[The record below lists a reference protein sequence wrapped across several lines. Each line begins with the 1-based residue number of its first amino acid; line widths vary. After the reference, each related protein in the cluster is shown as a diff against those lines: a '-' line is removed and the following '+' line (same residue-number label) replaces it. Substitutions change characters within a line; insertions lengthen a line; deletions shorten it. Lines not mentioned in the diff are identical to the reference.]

1 MKRELVVLIAA
12 AMGLTACGG
21 GGSSSTAQNTNSDG
35 EVLSALS
42 SGFVL
47 FSVFLAVPASNSS
60 AASILSSHLQ
70 ALAHAVAVADLPA
83 TSDYQKTG
91 TRKYI
96 EERSLEQFDII
107 EQVMDALQQ
116 THYADQGNINAGP
129 YKAMIAWEDQQNGV
143 DIKRLEP
150 WIVES
155 RMIVIDGKDVN
166 RVMAWIEEPDE
177 STPGATRL
185 IKAATQNTDGSF
197 AKNKKKN
204 HKEKNNNTNSD
215 FFAATARIV
224 DGQTVLK
231 IHESQAREGQTMATK
246 AVMYRSGAEGYGKVE
261 YPDMSCDMN
270 GCTPVTKNVEYAY
283 NADNLALKQGSD
295 PAVFKDRNGKTEF
308 AHRYG
313 LL

>member
-35 EVLSALS
+35 EVLSALTT
-42 SGFVL
+42 GFAL
-47 FSVFLAVPASNSS
+47 PTKNS
-60 AASILSSHLQ
+60 AKPTNNNNTTTKQTTHKQ
-70 ALAHAVAVADLPA
+70 TKTHTKNNTKQP
-83 TSDYQKTG
+83 TTTKKQKTN

-185 IKAATQNTDGSF
+185 NKAEFKVYKAAT
-197 AKNKKKN
+197 
-204 HKEKNNNTNSD
+204 
-215 FFAATARIV
+215 
-224 DGQTVLK
+224 L
-231 IHESQAREGQTMATK
+231 
-246 AVMYRSGAEGYGKVE
+246 
-261 YPDMSCDMN
+261 
-270 GCTPVTKNVEYAY
+270 
-283 NADNLALKQGSD
+283 
-295 PAVFKDRNGKTEF
+295 
-308 AHRYG
+308 
-313 LL
+313 